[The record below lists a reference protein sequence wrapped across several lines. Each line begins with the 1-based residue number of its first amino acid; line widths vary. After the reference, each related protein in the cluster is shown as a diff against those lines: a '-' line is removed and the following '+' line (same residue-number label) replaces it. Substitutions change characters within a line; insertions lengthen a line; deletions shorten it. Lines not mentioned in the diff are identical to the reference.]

1 MSVVGV
7 HQPFLTVF
15 SLPFYQDKP
24 CRMLVGR
31 LFVVVFL
38 LQNKSMLSKKSMENP
53 MPALVA
59 SWPIFPSA
67 GLPQPAKKD
76 DV

>member
-1 MSVVGV
+1 
-7 HQPFLTVF
+7 
-15 SLPFYQDKP
+15 
-24 CRMLVGR
+24 
-31 LFVVVFL
+31 
-38 LQNKSMLSKKSMENP
+38 MLSKKSVENP